1 MAVGME
7 VSQGVYVS
15 TNTGLHM
22 NEDRESYDSGE
33 RTGSQKTK
41 QNKTQGCFL

>member
-1 MAVGME
+1 MTVGME
-7 VSQGVYVS
+7 VSQGVFVS

-22 NEDRESYDSGE
+22 NEDGRSYDSGD

-41 QNKTQGCFL
+41 QNKTQGYFL